1 MTRRSLR
8 GLVLGTA
15 VLVAIAIVAGSADM
29 IGHAAETPGSRT
41 AQAHPA
47 VHALEPGYTGTFLYR
62 NDSFRTGQNLAESV
76 LTPTN
81 VNQSQF
87 GLLFADSIDGA
98 AYAEPLYVPGVSIP
112 GQGTHN
118 VVYVA
123 TENDSVYA
131 FDADQPGPPLW
142 YTSFINPAAG
152 ITAVPATDIGKC
164 ADITPIIGITAT
176 PVIDPTAGTAGTLYV
191 VSKVKLGPG
200 NYQQQLHAL
209 DITTGSEQQHSPV
222 TIAAS
227 VPGNTLDS
235 VKGVI
240 SFNPLLQQD
249 RPALTLANGVVYLSF
264 ASHCDTEPYH
274 GWILG
279 YDQTT
284 LAQVVVYNTS
294 PNGVEAGIWESGC
307 GPGIDTN
314 GDLIVITG
322 NGTFDPGPTRNNYGD
337 SFLRLTPGGGTMS
350 VASYF
355 TPLDEQV
362 LADEDLDMGSGGGL
376 MLPDQPGPNPHLVV
390 GAGKIGTIYLVN
402 RDSMGGFNAGGDQNV
417 QEVSGTIPGMFSTP
431 GYWQGMVPGVGL
443 QNMVYTVA
451 EDDQPKMFVLSNGL
465 LQTPPT
471 TATINYTFGFP
482 GASPVISANGTTG
495 GILWAIDAAR
505 WQTGGTAIL
514 FAFDAT
520 NIQSPALYDSDNFV
534 ADHPG
539 PAVKFTVPTVANGSV
554 YVGTQ
559 TQLAVFGLFPGGSRG
574 AATPTATATAT
585 SDATATVTATS
596 DATATV
602 TATSAATATAT
613 DTATATATSDATATA
628 TGTVIATA
636 TATATQTFSV
646 TPTLTSTPT
655 STATATASNTPTPT
669 ATPTVSATA
678 TTTPSQVP
686 TTTATATPTL
696 TATPT
701 ASPSPAFATLMAK
714 PTSLSFSSQ
723 VVGHQSKP
731 ANVKLTNT
739 AAGTAV
745 TLGPAISGGFVMTS
759 SNCPS
764 VMPPKSSCTIS
775 IASAPTGKGKQS
787 GQLQL
792 NSNARFG
799 VRTIKLKGKGMA
811 ARIRTR
817 PKSLSFEPL
826 SADAVSSSQSIT
838 VINDSPAPISFTT
851 APAATPPFNVTA
863 NTCNTIAANGGTCT
877 VSVEFAPHKH
887 GRYSGT
893 LELHD
898 TAGNSPQ
905 HIKLFGRSK

>member
-1 MTRRSLR
+1 M
-8 GLVLGTA
+8 LGTA

-29 IGHAAETPGSRT
+29 IGHAADAPGGSRT
-41 AQAHPA
+41 AHAQSA
-47 VHALEPGYTGTFLYR
+47 VALEPGYTGTFLYR

-76 LTPTN
+76 LTPAN

-87 GLLFADSIDGA
+87 GLQFTDSIDGA
-98 AYAEPLYVPGVSIP
+98 AYAQPLYVPNVSIP

-142 YTSFINPAAG
+142 HDSFINPAAG
-152 ITAVPATDIGKC
+152 ITAVPSIDLGTC
-164 ADITPIIGITAT
+164 MDITPIIGITAT
-176 PVIDPTAGTAGTLYV
+176 PVIDPAAGTAGALYV

-209 DITTGSEQQHSPV
+209 DITTGSELAHSPV
-222 TIAAS
+222 TIAAT
-227 VPGNTLDS
+227 VPGNSKDS

-249 RPALTLANGVVYLSF
+249 RPALTLANGLVYLSF

-279 YDQTT
+279 YDETT
-284 LAQVVVYNTS
+284 LVREVVYNTS
-294 PNGVEAGIWESGC
+294 PTGEEAGIWESGC

-322 NGTFDPGPTRNNYGD
+322 NGTFEPAQNNYGD
-337 SFLRLTPGGGTMS
+337 SFLRLTPGGGTLS

-355 TPLDEQV
+355 TPLDEEV
-362 LADEDLDMGSGGGL
+362 LSDEDLDMGSGGSL
-376 MLPDQPGPNPHLVV
+376 MLPDQPGPYPHLVL
-390 GAGKIGTIYLVN
+390 GAGKIGTLYLVN
-402 RDSMGGFNAGGDQNV
+402 RDSMGGFNASGDQNV
-417 QEVSGTIPGMFSTP
+417 QELSGKISGMFSTP
-431 GYWQGMVPGVGL
+431 AYWQGMVPGVGL
-443 QNMVYTVA
+443 QNMVYTIGVN
-451 EDDQPKMFVLSNGL
+451 DQPKMFVLSNGL

-471 TATINYTFGFP
+471 AATINYTFGFP
-482 GASPVISANGTTG
+482 GAPPVISANGTTG

-505 WQTGGTAIL
+505 WQTGGNAIL

-520 NIQSPALYDSDNFV
+520 NIQAPALYDSDNFV
-534 ADHPG
+534 ADRPG
-539 PAVKFTVPTVANGSV
+539 PAVKFSVPTVANGSV

-559 TQLAVFGLFPGGSRG
+559 TQLAVFGLFPGGRRG
-574 AATPTATATAT
+574 AATPTATG
-585 SDATATVTATS
+585 
-596 DATATV
+596 
-602 TATSAATATAT
+602 TATSAATATPTETFA
-613 DTATATATSDATATA
+613 ATATA
-628 TGTVIATA
+628 TGTFAATA
-636 TATATQTFSV
+636 TATATGTATPTQTVSG

-655 STATATASNTPTPT
+655 VSGTATASADPPTPT

-678 TTTPSQVP
+678 TTTPSQTP
-686 TTTATATPTL
+686 TTTATSTPTL

-701 ASPSPAFATLMAK
+701 ASPSPAFATLMVR
-714 PTSLSFSSQ
+714 PTALSFSSQ
-723 VVGHQSKP
+723 FVGHQSKA
-731 ANVKLTNT
+731 ANVTLTNT
-739 AAGTAV
+739 AANTTV
-745 TLGPAISGGFVMTS
+745 TLGPTISGSFVVTS

-775 IASAPTGKGKQS
+775 IASAPTVKGKQS

-799 VRTIKLKGKGMA
+799 VRTIKLKGKGVA
-811 ARIRTR
+811 AKIRTR
-817 PKSLSFEPL
+817 PKSLSFEPV
-826 SADAVSSSQSIT
+826 SVDAVSSAQSIT

-863 NTCNTIAANGGTCT
+863 NTCDEIAAGGGTCT
-877 VSVEFAPHKH
+877 VSVEFAPHKR
-887 GRYSGT
+887 GKYSGI

-905 HIKLFGRSK
+905 HIKLFGTSK